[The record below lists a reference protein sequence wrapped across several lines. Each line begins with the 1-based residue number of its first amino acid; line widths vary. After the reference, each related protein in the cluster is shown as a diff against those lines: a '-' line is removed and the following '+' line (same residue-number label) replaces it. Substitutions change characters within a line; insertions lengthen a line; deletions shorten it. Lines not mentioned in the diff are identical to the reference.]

1 LSKEPTV
8 PYTQEKPRT
17 APSSEELRQKIP
29 GWGVDLRPEVRPS
42 YPREDP
48 SLRLA
53 PWDYPDQQP
62 EKWPRERSTE
72 HKYLT
77 PVFGTA
83 QPLHGLSGAIRRYA
97 YTFSE
102 GRLAHW
108 MLLIAGDRVD
118 VLESRIMAAIRGQPD
133 NPITESGVAAEF
145 KDRGYRTRFG
155 QHRADL
161 KHQPLD
167 LLLWA
172 VPYAGVIGGIY
183 FLTKSMRERR

>member
-1 LSKEPTV
+1 
-8 PYTQEKPRT
+8 
-17 APSSEELRQKIP
+17 
-29 GWGVDLRPEVRPS
+29 
-42 YPREDP
+42 
-48 SLRLA
+48 
-53 PWDYPDQQP
+53 
-62 EKWPRERSTE
+62 
-72 HKYLT
+72 
-77 PVFGTA
+77 
-83 QPLHGLSGAIRRYA
+83 
-97 YTFSE
+97 
-102 GRLAHW
+102 
-108 MLLIAGDRVD
+108 
-118 VLESRIMAAIRGQPD
+118 MAAIRAQPD